1 MAKGSKK
8 ILVTG
13 GLGFIGSNLVPEL
26 ERRGHEVWI
35 CDLVIAYCKQWRHLV
50 EGRWLK
56 LNSIMV
62 IDKIISRAEVAMML
76 GEADF
81 SSSVEGFWNALSG
94 NISET
99 V

>member
-1 MAKGSKK
+1 M
-8 ILVTG
+8 
-13 GLGFIGSNLVPEL
+13 
-26 ERRGHEVWI
+26 
-35 CDLVIAYCKQWRHLV
+35 
-50 EGRWLK
+50 K

-81 SSSVEGFWNALSG
+81 SSSVEGFWGALSG